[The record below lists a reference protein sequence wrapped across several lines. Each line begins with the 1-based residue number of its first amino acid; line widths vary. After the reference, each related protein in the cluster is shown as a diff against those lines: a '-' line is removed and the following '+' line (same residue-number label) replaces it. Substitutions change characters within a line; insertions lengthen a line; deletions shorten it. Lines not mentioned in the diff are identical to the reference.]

1 MSAAELFARLT
12 DEWPAAEP
20 VVSVVVLADDLLPRA
35 LAPVEPV
42 AFALAALRAA
52 WGAKCHD
59 N

>member
-20 VVSVVVLADDLLPRA
+20 VVPVVFLTDDVLPKAW
-35 LAPVEPV
+35 APVEPV
-42 AFALAALRAA
+42 AFVLAYMQAECGPEGPA
-52 WGAKCHD
+52 

>member
-1 MSAAELFARLT
+1 MSAPELFARLT

-20 VVSVVVLADDLLPRA
+20 IVPAAFLDDDLLPTA

-42 AFALAALRAA
+42 AFFLACSQAA
-52 WGAKCHD
+52 WVPNGHD

>member
-20 VVSVVVLADDLLPRA
+20 VVPIVVLADDLLPRA

-42 AFALAALRAA
+42 AFALATSRAA